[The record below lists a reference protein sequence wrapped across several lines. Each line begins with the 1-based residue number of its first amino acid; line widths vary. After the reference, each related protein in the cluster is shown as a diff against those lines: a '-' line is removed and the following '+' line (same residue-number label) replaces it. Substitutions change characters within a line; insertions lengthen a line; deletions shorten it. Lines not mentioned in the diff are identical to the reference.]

1 MSPNL
6 FWKFKILKKALLRPA
21 GPGIRNSPGP
31 EKRCRT
37 CGAVFELL
45 QFQVFELLQI
55 LNSNLDFGTPGSL
68 TLSRK
73 KKEKIVQFQNSP
85 EKLENGLNTFK
96 STPEDPYV
104 DFITIQIQKAAK
116 I

>member
-1 MSPNL
+1 MGPNL
-6 FWKFKILKKALLRPA
+6 FWKFTILKKALLKPA
-21 GPGIRNSPGP
+21 GPGIRKSPGP

-45 QFQVFELLQI
+45 QI
-55 LNSNLDFGTPGSL
+55 LNSNLDFGTPGTL
-68 TLSRK
+68 TLNRNK
-73 KKEKIVQFQNSP
+73 NGKKEVQFQNSP
-85 EKLENGLNTFK
+85 EKLENGLSTFK

-104 DFITIQIQKAAK
+104 DFITIQIQRTAK